1 MSKSWDKM
9 PSTVLERAFQNRE
22 LALREAIRLKGGNR
36 LEIQHLTPA
45 DRAALLLHYFF
56 PLF

>member
-45 DRAALLLHYFF
+45 DRAALL
-56 PLF
+56 PPVSAP